1 MSRQPLRRTLNLGIV
16 AHVDAG
22 KTSLTERLLYEAGVI
37 AEIGSVDAGT
47 TLTDSLAL
55 ERQRGITIRSAVA
68 SFAVRDTLINL
79 IDTPG
84 HPDFIAE
91 VDRVLGVLDGAV
103 LVISAV
109 EGVQPQTRVLM
120 RALRRLRVPTLV
132 FVNKIDRRGA
142 GDRRTLH
149 AIARR
154 LTPAIVPMGTVEEPG
169 TPGARFVPWSRSAS
183 RQILLDALSARDDAL
198 LATYVADESA
208 VPDRRL
214 RRALAHQTRRSCVHP
229 VFFGSAIT
237 GAGIGPLQDALV
249 DLLPA
254 AGGDPSA
261 AVRGRV
267 FKIER
272 AAGGEKVAYVRLFS
286 GTVHARD
293 RLTAAGRP
301 AGRVTALGVFGAGGE
316 APGSSVGPGGIAAVR
331 GLSTVRV
338 GDAVTSRDAPA
349 TSGPAGHQASLHFA
363 PPTLSTVVVP
373 DRDADRAAMRAALT
387 QLAEQDPLID
397 VRQDDTRHE
406 ISLSLY
412 GEVQKEVVASTLADG
427 YGVPVTFR
435 DTTPICV
442 ERPAGVGE
450 SAELI
455 FAPDNPFMATLGLR
469 VAPAPP
475 GSGVTVRV
483 GVDLAA
489 VPMYVYKRQ
498 DAFLDMM
505 TGYVRAALAE
515 GLHGWEVTDCVVT
528 VVRSGYQAPNTTA
541 ADFRRLTPVVL
552 MRALAEAGTAVCE
565 PLALARVEVPVET
578 VGPVLSV
585 LGRAGATVTGQTPD
599 GELVT
604 VTALLPAT
612 AVPLVQRQLP
622 GTTSGEGSIETDFGG
637 YRPVTDGPVPERD
650 RTTPDPRNLDEY
662 LRSLSNH
669 P

>member
-1 MSRQPLRRTLNLGIV
+1 LPRRTLNLGIV

-22 KTSLTERLLYEAGVI
+22 KTSLTERLLYQAGVI

-47 TLTDSLAL
+47 TRTDSLAL
-55 ERQRGITIRSAVA
+55 ERRRGITIRSAVA
-68 SFAVRDTLINL
+68 SFAVRDTLVNL

-120 RALRRLRVPTLV
+120 RALRRLGVPTLL
-132 FVNKIDRRGA
+132 FVNKIDRPGA
-142 GDRRTLH
+142 SYGRILD
-149 AIARR
+149 AVAGR
-154 LTPAIVPMGTVEEPG
+154 LTPAIVAMGSVDGLG
-169 TPGARFVPWSRSAS
+169 TPGAHFDPWPPGEAR
-183 RQILLDALSARDDAL
+183 RRLLDALSARDDAL
-198 LATYVADESA
+198 LAAYVADESA
-208 VPDRRL
+208 VPGRRL
-214 RRALAHQTRRSCVHP
+214 RRALADQTRRTCVHP

-237 GAGIGPLQDALV
+237 GAGIPVLV
-249 DLLPA
+249 DAFATLLPA
-254 AGGDPSA
+254 AGGDASA
-261 AVRGRV
+261 PARGRV

-272 AAGGEKVAYVRLFS
+272 GPGGEKVAYVRMVD
-286 GTVHARD
+286 GTVRVRD
-293 RLTAAGRP
+293 RLTAGGRP
-301 AGRVTALGVFGAGGE
+301 AGRVTGLGVYTARGE
-316 APGSSVGPGGIAAVR
+316 VPGSSVGPGEIAAVR
-331 GLSTVRV
+331 GLTAVRV
-338 GDAVTSRDAPA
+338 GETVV
-349 TSGPAGHQASLHFA
+349 SGPSAGTGADASPHFA

-373 DRDADRAAMRAALT
+373 DRPTDRAAMRAALT

-412 GEVQKEVVASTLADG
+412 GEVQKEVVAATLADE

-442 ERPAGVGE
+442 ERPVGVGE
-450 SAELI
+450 SVELI
-455 FAPDNPFMATLGLR
+455 SAPDNPFVATLGLR
-469 VAPAPP
+469 VEPAPA
-475 GSGVTVRV
+475 GSGVCVRTE
-483 GVDLAA
+483 VDLAT

-498 DAFLDMM
+498 DAFATMM
-505 TGYVRAALAE
+505 AGYIRSALAE

-528 VVRSGYQAPNTTA
+528 VVRSGYAAPVTTA

-552 MRALAEAGTAVCE
+552 MRALDEAGTAVCE
-565 PLALARVEVPVET
+565 PLALARVEVPVDT

-585 LGRAGATVTGQTPD
+585 LSRVGATVTGQQPD
-599 GELVT
+599 RDLVT

-612 AVPLVQRQLP
+612 AVPAVQRQLP

-637 YRPVTDGPVPERD
+637 YRPVTAGPVPRRD
-650 RTTPDPRNLDEY
+650 RATPDPRNLDEY

>member
-1 MSRQPLRRTLNLGIV
+1 LPRRTLNLGIV

-22 KTSLTERLLYEAGVI
+22 KTSLTERLLFEAGVI
-37 AEIGSVDAGT
+37 AEVGSVDAGT
-47 TLTDSLAL
+47 TRTDSLAL
-55 ERQRGITIRSAVA
+55 ERRRGITIRSAVA
-68 SFAVRDTLINL
+68 SFAVRDTLVNL

-120 RALRRLRVPTLV
+120 RALRRLGVPTLL

-142 GDRRTLH
+142 SYRRVLD
-149 AIARR
+149 AIAGR
-154 LTPAIVPMGTVEEPG
+154 LTPAIVAMGSVDGPG
-169 TPGARFVPWSRSAS
+169 TPGARFDPWPPAEAR
-183 RQILLDALSARDDAL
+183 RRLLDALSARDDTL
-198 LATYVADESA
+198 LAAYVADEAA

-214 RRALAHQTRRSCVHP
+214 RRALADQIRKACVHP

-237 GAGIGPLQDALV
+237 GAGIPVLVDALAT
-249 DLLPA
+249 LLPA
-254 AGGDPSA
+254 AGGDASA
-261 AVRGRV
+261 PALGRV

-272 AAGGEKVAYVRLFS
+272 GQGGERVAYVRMFS
-286 GTVHARD
+286 GTVRVRD
-293 RLTAAGRP
+293 RLTVAGGP
-301 AGRVTALGVFGAGGE
+301 AGRVTGLGVYTSRGE
-316 APGSSVGPGGIAAVR
+316 VPGSSVGPGGIAAVR
-331 GLSTVRV
+331 GLTAVRV
-338 GDAVTSRDAPA
+338 GDTVAPRSDAG
-349 TSGPAGHQASLHFA
+349 SGAADASLHFA
-363 PPTLSTVVVP
+363 APTLSTVVVP
-373 DRDADRAAMRAALT
+373 DRPTDRAAMRAALT

-412 GEVQKEVVASTLADG
+412 GEVQKEVVASILADE

-442 ERPAGVGE
+442 ERPVGVGE
-450 SAELI
+450 SVEI
-455 FAPDNPFMATLGLR
+455 ISAPDNPFVATLGLR
-469 VAPAPP
+469 VSPAPP

-483 GVDLAA
+483 EVDLAT

-498 DAFLDMM
+498 DAFAGMM
-505 TGYVRAALAE
+505 AGYIRAALAE

-528 VVRSGYQAPNTTA
+528 VVRSGYQAPTTTA

-552 MRALAEAGTAVCE
+552 MRALAKGGTAVCE
-565 PLALARVEVPVET
+565 PLALARVEVPVDA

-585 LGRAGATVTGQTPD
+585 LGRAGATVTGQTPERD
-599 GELVT
+599 LVT

-612 AVPLVQRQLP
+612 AVPAVQRQLP

-637 YRPVTDGPVPERD
+637 YRPVTAGPVPERD
-650 RTTPDPRNLDEY
+650 RTAPDPRNLDEY